1 MTAVRDDAGQQQQR
15 LDVVADILSRVPLRT
30 HVHFEMASFSQA
42 ESLQD
47 IVNSVV
53 RYADSIG
60 MNEQELPNLLS
71 ILSNGSITT
80 VADAYPRVATTL
92 DQMRRVFLLLRKLT
106 EGVVGVR
113 RVTRLHVHTLAF
125 QAVFIVEN
133 DDTSPS
139 WKNIGSAAA
148 QASLTASRCTCGNDG
163 VTVSQSRLLLDD
175 SFSLGI
181 ERGSHRMRFE
191 PEQPVTYWDE
201 VIDGQIKMK
210 ICVAPVLVCT
220 DVVQTV
226 GCGDNISSA
235 GLLIQL

>member
-139 WKNIGSAAA
+139 W
-148 QASLTASRCTCGNDG
+148 
-163 VTVSQSRLLLDD
+163 
-175 SFSLGI
+175 
-181 ERGSHRMRFE
+181 
-191 PEQPVTYWDE
+191 
-201 VIDGQIKMK
+201 
-210 ICVAPVLVCT
+210 
-220 DVVQTV
+220 
-226 GCGDNISSA
+226 
-235 GLLIQL
+235 